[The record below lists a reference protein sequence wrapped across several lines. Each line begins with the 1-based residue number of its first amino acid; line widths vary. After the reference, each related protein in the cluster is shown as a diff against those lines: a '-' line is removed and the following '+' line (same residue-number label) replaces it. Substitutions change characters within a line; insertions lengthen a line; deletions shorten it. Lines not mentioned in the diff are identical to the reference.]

1 MGREEGEVWD
11 RREREGE
18 CRRGG
23 IVWTRRRFKEGK
35 VKERRMPDSTRPVQ
49 AHQTRSESDCFW
61 TVTVASTLTSS
72 LSSNQRTSPSPVR
85 MVGFEAG
92 MEDEPEEEE
101 GGGIAAVFALLSLRA
116 RSLASSATWKARVTS
131 WRTWRRGK
139 GEREGSEGRR
149 RTSRRCQ
156 REYSRVGKRKRKR
169 EEEERMLTVPS
180 GRTISVAA
188 RTKVGSEMTW
198 MALEKEEEA
207 LSALG
212 SDLRERMDLKEG
224 IVDRSRSVGL
234 GWVGLG
240 SLDRMRW
247 MGGRVGSKGWLVE
260 REGR

>member
-180 GRTISVAA
+180 GRTISDAA

-198 MALEKEEEA
+198 MALEEEEEV
-207 LSALG
+207 LSALE
-212 SDLRERMDLKEG
+212 SDLRVRMDLKEG
-224 IVDRSRSVGL
+224 IVDRRRLDSIGSGSVAWIGCVGWEGASVARAGL
-234 GWVGLG
+234 
-240 SLDRMRW
+240 
-247 MGGRVGSKGWLVE
+247 
-260 REGR
+260 

>member
-1 MGREEGEVWD
+1 MGREGGEIWD

-23 IVWTRRRFKEGK
+23 IAWTRRQFKEGK
-35 VKERRMPDSTRPVQ
+35 VKESIDSTRLVQ

-72 LSSNQRTSPSPVR
+72 LSPNQSPSPVR
-85 MVGFEAG
+85 MVGLEAG
-92 MEDEPEEEE
+92 MEEEPKEEE

-116 RSLASSATWKARVTS
+116 RSLASSAMWKARVTS
-131 WRTWRRGK
+131 WRTWRRGE
-139 GEREGSEGRR
+139 GEREGREGRR
-149 RTSRRCQ
+149 RTRRRCQ